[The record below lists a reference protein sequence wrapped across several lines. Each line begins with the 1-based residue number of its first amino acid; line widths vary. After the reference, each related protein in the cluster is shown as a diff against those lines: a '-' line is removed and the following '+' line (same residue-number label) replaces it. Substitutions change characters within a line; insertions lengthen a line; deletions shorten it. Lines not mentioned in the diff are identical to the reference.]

1 MIVVRGAKPGDA
13 RGVAQ
18 VHASTWKDRYRRLLE
33 PSYLGRLTEAR
44 LTPRWRS
51 SIEDLSRE
59 RDEAVFVATLRD
71 RVIGFVSTGASR
83 DAFAPWDAEISM
95 IYVLREHC
103 GAGIGRALMKAAADH
118 SIRRG
123 LFSAGLWVLR
133 DNAEARH
140 FYETLE
146 GQPAGRKTDTV
157 GGSSVALVGY
167 EWREVSVLAERTPP
181 QVYLR
186 DR

>member
-18 VHASTWKDRYRRLLE
+18 VHAATWKDRYQGLLE
-33 PSYLGRLTEAR
+33 SAYLGRLTEAR
-44 LTPRWRS
+44 LLPRWRS
-51 SIEDLSRE
+51 AIDELGRD
-59 RDEAVFVATLRD
+59 RDEAIFVATLRD

-83 DAFAPWDAEISM
+83 DAFSPWDAEITM
-95 IYVLREHC
+95 IYILREYC

-123 LFSAGLWVLR
+123 LFSVGLWVLR
-133 DNAEARH
+133 DNDGARS
-140 FYETLE
+140 FYEKLGGE
-146 GQPAGRKTDTV
+146 LAGRKTDTV
-157 GGSSVALVGY
+157 GGSAAPLVCY
-167 EWREVSVLAERTPP
+167 DWREASVLAERTPP

-186 DR
+186 ER